1 MMLLLAAPSVDVSHP
16 FLNAILGLVAFTLV
30 MTVGVMYATWYER
43 KIVARMQYRLGPT
56 RTGPFGLLQP
66 IADTFKLL
74 TKEDLRPA
82 TADFV
87 AFEAAVFA
95 IFIPA
100 LMVFVVVPFTQDWFI
115 SAIPMSLLYILAVS
129 GLSFIG
135 FLLAGW
141 GSDSKYALLGGMR
154 AAAQLISYEIPL
166 ILALVGVVMVT
177 STMDVYQMILYQDEV
192 PLIVW
197 QPLAFAIF
205 LIASVAEVERP
216 PFDIPTGESEVA
228 GGVFIEYSGIRWSMF
243 QLSSYVNMYGFALL
257 GAFVFLGGWEWP
269 FGTDVG
275 WGYQLLL
282 TMVKMSLF
290 IFFYLWIRASVPRLR
305 PDQLM
310 SYAWKVLIPLA
321 LYQIVTNGL
330 VIVYDLPD
338 VAFLLF
344 SGLGAAALVYSAV
357 FIVKRGEPRTPLTM
371 VPVRATAKAAPPA
384 PAAGDVAVEGAAT

>member
-1 MMLLLAAPSVDVSHP
+1 MLLSAPAIDIDQPFVNAA
-16 FLNAILGLVAFTLV
+16 LGLIAFTLV

-82 TADFV
+82 SADV
-87 AFEAAVFA
+87 IAFEAAVFA

-100 LMVFVVVPFTQDWFI
+100 FMVFVVVPFTADWYI
-115 SAIPMSLLYILAVS
+115 SALPLSLLYILAIS

-166 ILALVGVVMVT
+166 ILAVIGAVMVAGT
-177 STMDVYQMILYQDEV
+177 VDAYQMILYQDDV

-197 QPLAFAIF
+197 QPLGFLIF
-205 LIASVAEVERP
+205 LIASIAEVERP

-243 QLSSYVNMYGFALL
+243 QLASYVNMYAFALL

-282 TMVKMSLF
+282 TSLKMSLF
-290 IFFYLWIRASVPRLR
+290 IVFYLWIRASFPRMR

-310 SYAWKVLIPLA
+310 SYAWKVLIPFA
-321 LYQIVTNGL
+321 LYQIVVNGL
-330 VIVYDLPD
+330 IIVYDLPD
-338 VAFLLF
+338 VFFLLL
-344 SGLGAAALVYSAV
+344 SGAGAAALFYSAI
-357 FIVKRGEPRTPLTM
+357 FIIRRGEPRKPLQM
-371 VPVRATAKAAPPA
+371 VPVRATARAVAPQPTA
-384 PAAGDVAVEGAAT
+384 PATTAEATS

>member
-1 MMLLLAAPSVDVSHP
+1 MLLAAPAINIDNA
-16 FLNAILGLVAFTLV
+16 FLSGILGLIAFTLV

-82 TADFV
+82 TADFI

-100 LMVFVVVPFTQDWFI
+100 LMVFVAVPFTADWYI

-141 GSDSKYALLGGMR
+141 GSDNKYALLGGMR
-154 AAAQLISYEIPL
+154 AAAQLISYEIPM
-166 ILALVGVVMVT
+166 ILALVAVVMVT
-177 STMDVYQMILYQDEV
+177 STLDVYQMILYQDTV

-197 QPLAFAIF
+197 QPLAFGIF

-243 QLSSYVNMYGFALL
+243 QLSSYVNMYAFALL

-269 FGTDVG
+269 FGTDIG

-282 TMVKMSLF
+282 TMVKMSFF
-290 IFFYLWIRASVPRLR
+290 IFFYLLIRATVPRLR
-305 PDQLM
+305 VDQLM
-310 SYAWKVLIPLA
+310 SYAWKVLIPLS
-321 LYQIVTNGL
+321 LYQIVTNGF

-344 SGLGAAALVYSAV
+344 SGLGVAALVYSAA
-357 FIVKRGEPRTPLTM
+357 FIVKRGEPRRPLTM

-384 PAAGDVAVEGAAT
+384 PAVAADVVVEGAAT

>member
-1 MMLLLAAPSVDVSHP
+1 MLLSAPSVDISQP
-16 FLNAILGLVAFTLV
+16 FFSALLALFAITLL
-30 MTVGVMYATWYER
+30 MTVAVAYATWYER

-66 IADTFKLL
+66 FADMLKLL
-74 TKEDLRPA
+74 VKEDLRPA
-82 TADFV
+82 TADPVTFELAVFMIFVPAFLAFV
-87 AFEAAVFA
+87 A
-95 IFIPA
+95 
-100 LMVFVVVPFTQDWFI
+100 VPFTADWLI
-115 SAIPMSLLYILAVS
+115 SPLPLSLLFLVAVS

-135 FLLAGW
+135 FLMAGW

-166 ILALVGVVMVT
+166 LLAVIGLVMVT
-177 STMDVYQMILYQDEV
+177 GSADVYQIILFQDKV

-197 QPLAFAIF
+197 QPLGFLIF
-205 LIASVAEVERP
+205 LTASVAEVERP

-243 QLSSYVNMYGFALL
+243 QLTSYVNMYVFALL

-269 FGTDVG
+269 FGLDVG

-282 TMVKMSLF
+282 TVLKMSLF
-290 IFFYLWIRASVPRLR
+290 IVFYLWVRASFPRMR

-310 SYAWKVLIPLA
+310 SYAWKVLIPFA
-321 LYQIVTNGL
+321 LLQIFLNGL

-338 VAFLLF
+338 VFLLITSVGGALLLGWLAF
-344 SGLGAAALVYSAV
+344 AVVRRGEARRPLRMIATGQGAAARSA
-357 FIVKRGEPRTPLTM
+357 I
-371 VPVRATAKAAPPA
+371 
-384 PAAGDVAVEGAAT
+384 

>member
-1 MMLLLAAPSVDVSHP
+1 MLLSAP
-16 FLNAILGLVAFTLV
+16 AIDIDQPLINGALGLIAFTLV
-30 MTVGVMYATWYER
+30 MTVGVMFATWYER
-43 KIVARMQYRLGPT
+43 KIIARMQYRLGPT

-87 AFEAAVFA
+87 AFELAVFM

-100 LMVFVVVPFTQDWFI
+100 LMVFVSVPFTADWFI
-115 SAIPMSLLYILAVS
+115 SSIPLSLLYILSVS

-166 ILALVGVVMVT
+166 ILALVGVVMIT
-177 STMDVYQMILYQDEV
+177 STVDVYQIILYQDTV

-197 QPLAFAIF
+197 QPLGFMIF
-205 LIASVAEVERP
+205 LIASIAEVERP
-216 PFDIPTGESEVA
+216 PFDIPTAESEVA

-243 QLSSYVNMYGFALL
+243 QLTSYVNMYAFALL

-269 FGTDVG
+269 FGTEVG
-275 WGYQLLL
+275 WGLQLLL
-282 TMVKMSLF
+282 TVVKMSLF
-290 IFFYLWIRASVPRLR
+290 IVFYLWIRASMPRFR

-310 SYAWKVLIPLA
+310 SYAWKVLIPFT
-321 LYQIVTNGL
+321 LYQIVTNGF
-330 VIVYDLPD
+330 VIVYGLPD
-338 VAFLLF
+338 VFFLIF
-344 SGLGAAALVYSAV
+344 SGAGALALAYSGVY
-357 FIVKRGEPRTPLTM
+357 IINRGEPRLPLQM
-371 VPVRATAKAAPPA
+371 ISVRATAKAPEPV
-384 PAAGDVAVEGAAT
+384 AAAAVVEGAAS

>member
-1 MMLLLAAPSVDVSHP
+1 MLLSAPAIDIDQP
-16 FLNAILGLVAFTLV
+16 FLNAALGLVAFTLV

-43 KIVARMQYRLGPT
+43 KIIARMQYRLGPT

-82 TADFV
+82 TSDFI
-87 AFEAAVFA
+87 AFQLSIFV

-100 LMVFVVVPFTQDWFI
+100 LMVFVAVPFTADWFI
-115 SAIPMSLLYILAVS
+115 SEIPLSLLYIISVS

-154 AAAQLISYEIPL
+154 AAAQLISYEVPL
-166 ILALVGVVMVT
+166 ILALVGTVMVT
-177 STMDVYQMILYQDEV
+177 GTVDAYQMILFQDTV

-197 QPLAFAIF
+197 QPLGFLIF
-205 LIASVAEVERP
+205 LIASIAEVERP

-243 QLSSYVNMYGFALL
+243 QLASYVNMYAFALL

-275 WGYQLLL
+275 WGLQLLL
-282 TMVKMSLF
+282 TVVKMSLF
-290 IFFYLWIRASVPRLR
+290 IVFYLWARASFPRLR

-310 SYAWKVLIPLA
+310 SYAWKVLIPFSLA
-321 LYQIVTNGL
+321 QIFFNGFI
-330 VIVYDLPD
+330 IVYDLPD
-338 VAFLLF
+338 IAYLIT
-344 SGLGAAALVYSAV
+344 SGLLAAGLVYSAI
-357 FIVKRGEPRTPLTM
+357 FIVQRGEPRKPLQM
-371 VPVRATAKAAPPA
+371 VPVRATARRPEPATAPA
-384 PAAGDVAVEGAAT
+384 PTAEGAAS

>member
-1 MMLLLAAPSVDVSHP
+1 MLLSAPGIDIDQPFVSA
-16 FLNAILGLVAFTLV
+16 LIALIAITLV
-30 MTVGVMYATWYER
+30 MTVAVAYATWYER

-66 IADTFKLL
+66 IADMLKLL
-74 TKEDLRPA
+74 VKEDLRPA
-82 TADFV
+82 TADTLT
-87 AFEAAVFA
+87 FELAVFA

-100 LMVFVVVPFTQDWFI
+100 FLAFVAVPFTSDWLI
-115 SAIPMSLLYILAVS
+115 SSLPLSLIYLIAIS

-135 FLLAGW
+135 FLMAGW

-166 ILALVGVVMVT
+166 ILALVGVVMIT
-177 STMDVYQMILYQDEV
+177 ASADVYNIILFQDDV

-197 QPLAFAIF
+197 QPLGFIIF
-205 LIASVAEVERP
+205 LTAAVAEVERP

-243 QLSSYVNMYGFALL
+243 QLTSYVNMYVFALL
-257 GAFVFLGGWEWP
+257 GAFVFLGGWQWP

-275 WGYQLLL
+275 WGYELFL

-290 IFFYLWIRASVPRLR
+290 IVFFLWVRASFPRMR

-310 SYAWKVLIPLA
+310 SYAWKVLIPFA
-321 LYQIVTNGL
+321 LLQIFLNGL

-338 VAFLLF
+338 VALLIT
-344 SGLGAAALVYSAV
+344 SGAGAIALAWLAYATVR
-357 FIVKRGEPRTPLTM
+357 RGAPREPLRM
-371 VPVRATAKAAPPA
+371 VPSRP
-384 PAAGDVAVEGAAT
+384 GAATARSAV

>member
-1 MMLLLAAPSVDVSHP
+1 
-16 FLNAILGLVAFTLV
+16 

-82 TADFV
+82 TADIV
-87 AFEAAVFA
+87 AFEMAVFA

-100 LMVFVVVPFTQDWFI
+100 FMVFVVVPFTADWYI
-115 SAIPMSLLYILAVS
+115 SAIPMSLLYIIAVS

-166 ILALVGVVMVT
+166 ILALVGLVMIT
-177 STMDVYQMILYQDEV
+177 STLDAYQMIVYQDDV

-197 QPLAFAIF
+197 QPLGFLIF
-205 LIASVAEVERP
+205 LIASIAEVERP

-228 GGVFIEYSGIRWSMF
+228 GGVFIEYTGIRWSMF
-243 QLSSYVNMYGFALL
+243 QLTSYINMYAFALL
-257 GAFVFLGGWEWP
+257 GAFVFLGGWEFP
-269 FGTDVG
+269 FGRDVG

-282 TMVKMSLF
+282 TSAKMALF
-290 IFFYLWIRASVPRLR
+290 IVFYLWVRASFPRMR

-310 SYAWKVLIPLA
+310 SYAWKVLIPFA
-321 LYQIVTNGL
+321 LYQIFVNGL
-330 VIVYDLPD
+330 VIIYDLPD
-338 VAFLLF
+338 VFFLIF
-344 SGLGAAALVYSAV
+344 SGAGAVALVVSATL
-357 FIVKRGEPRTPLTM
+357 IVRRGEPRKPLQM
-371 VPVRATAKAAPPA
+371 VSVRATASRPA
-384 PAAGDVAVEGAAT
+384 PVPEAVAAEGAAT